1 MTARA
6 PTPLASAPCPALAPG
21 EAALCVLASSSAG
34 NCSVLIHHDRGRRR
48 AVLIDAGLSPR
59 RTALALARL
68 GLRLADVAD
77 ICFTHLDTDHCHPG
91 WNRPPRDCAATFRI
105 HRRHMGRAERAGLLH
120 HTPTEPFEDTF
131 TLAPCAHVRTSLFE
145 HDHLGVAAFRFE
157 FTPPHPENTQNTEP
171 NAPPP
176 VASLAYATDLGRMTE
191 HGLRTLAGVGVLA
204 IESNYCPQLQL
215 ASDRPDFLKR
225 RIMTGAGH
233 LSNEEAHDAACAI
246 APREHAV
253 FLHLSRQCNRPELVA
268 KLHEGAD
275 YARTIA
281 HHAEPTRW
289 VRITPTTTPPH
300 TAQRTPHHRRAP
312 RAATQFALFTHAT
325 PQGAR

>member
-34 NCSVLIHHDRGRRR
+34 NCSVLLHHDRGRRR

-105 HRRHMGRAERAGLLH
+105 HRRHLGRAERAGLLH
-120 HTPTEPFEDTF
+120 HTRTEPFEDTF

-157 FTPPHPENTQNTEP
+157 FTPPPPENTQNTDP

-289 VRITPTTTPPH
+289 VRITPTSLHAT
-300 TAQRTPHHRRAP
+300 QRTPHHHRAP